1 MLSDLPLLQ
10 TYRSDEHDL
19 LQEFYMPCLSNS
31 IHYRRAVGFFSSSV
45 LSAAAK
51 GLHAFIKGG
60 GKMELVASPLLSFE
74 DAQAIQNGYD
84 RRQIEERVLE
94 RALLGEF
101 DQVVATRLG
110 LLAWLIAH
118 GRLDIKIAVMSSVDR
133 LGLYHEKI
141 GLFSDGR
148 DFVVFT
154 GSPNETVAGL
164 VDNFE
169 CIDVYCSWREED
181 RSRAENKRLHL
192 DKLWNNMTPKLSVL
206 PFPEAAKRA
215 LLRFKPSSIP
225 TTDPELVPSVT
236 SITSSEIP
244 NFPRSISLRPY
255 QREAVENWFRAKG
268 RGTLKMATGSGK
280 TITALAIIERLYRE
294 INLRA
299 AIIVVPYRHL
309 VAQWVRECE
318 RFGLH
323 PIRCAESR
331 EGWYDTLQQAL
342 TTLRS
347 PAHIGMVSLVVTN
360 ATFRSDLFQ
369 SLLKHFPDRTLLV
382 GDEVHNLG
390 APSLLASLPKYIGLR
405 LGLSA
410 TPERWFDDSGT
421 KALLDYFGPVLK
433 PEFTLKDALK
443 VGALVPYYY
452 YPVLVGLTDDEAAQY
467 YELSKKI
474 GKIAAQQDSKENM
487 SDALKALLVKRAR
500 LVGSA
505 SNKLKAL
512 RDIMSQRRDITH
524 TLFYCGDGTVEGV
537 DEEPLKHLEAVCR
550 LLGRELGIKVDSYV
564 AETPLEEREELRDAF
579 ISGDLQ
585 GLVAIRCL
593 DEGVDIPKIKTAF
606 ILASSANPR
615 QFVQR
620 RGRVLRPFPGKT
632 SAEIYDFLVVPP
644 GGSIENFEIERQ
656 LLASELRRYLE
667 FARLAVNSG
676 EVIGALT
683 DLQRKY
689 GLLALENASD
699 LGVE

>member
-1 MLSDLPLLQ
+1 MLTDLPLLP

-19 LQEFYMPCLSNS
+19 LQEFYIPCLSNS
-31 IHYRRAVGFFSSSV
+31 THYRRAVGFFSSSV
-45 LSAAAK
+45 LSAAAR
-51 GLHAFIKGG
+51 GLHAFIRGG
-60 GKMELVASPLLSFE
+60 GRMELVASPLLSME
-74 DAQAIQNGYD
+74 DARAIQNGYN
-84 RRQIEERVLE
+84 RRQLEEKALE
-94 RALLGEF
+94 DALLGEF
-101 DQVVATRLG
+101 DDVVSTRLG
-110 LLAWLIAH
+110 FLAWLIAY
-118 GRLDIKIAVMSSVDR
+118 GRLDIKIAVVSPADR
-133 LGLYHEKI
+133 LGIYHEKI

-148 DFVVFT
+148 HFVVFT

-169 CIDVYCSWREED
+169 CIDVYCSWRQED
-181 RSRAENKRLHL
+181 RSRAESKRLHL
-192 DKLWNNMTPKLSVL
+192 DRLWNNLTPRLSVI
-206 PFPEAAKRA
+206 PFPEAARRA
-215 LLRFKPSSIP
+215 LLRFKPSTIP
-225 TTDPELVPSVT
+225 TTDPELVPV
-236 SITSSEIP
+236 SIPAVDSDIP
-244 NFPRSISLRPY
+244 RFPKTVSLRPY
-255 QREAVENWFRAKG
+255 QREAVDNWFAANG

-309 VAQWVRECE
+309 VVQWANECE

-323 PIRCAESR
+323 PIRCSESR
-331 EGWYDTLQQAL
+331 EGWYDDLQHAL

-347 PAHIGMVSLVVTN
+347 PRHRGMVSLVVTN
-360 ATFRSDLFQ
+360 ATFRSGLFQ
-369 SLLKHFPDRTLLV
+369 RLTKHFPDRTLLV

-390 APSLLASLPKYIGLR
+390 APNLLASLPKSIGLR

-433 PEFTLKDALK
+433 PEFTLKNALE

-452 YPVLVGLTDDEAAQY
+452 YPVLVDLTDDEAAQY

-474 GKIAAQQDSKENM
+474 GKIAAQQESKEEI
-487 SDALKALLVKRAR
+487 SEALKTLLIKRAR

-505 SNKLKAL
+505 SNKMEAL

-524 TLFYCGDGTVEGV
+524 ALFYCGDGTVEGM

-550 LLGRELGIKVDSYV
+550 LLGRELGVKVDSYV

-615 QFVQR
+615 QFIQR

-632 SAEIYDFLVVPP
+632 AAEIYDFLVVPP
-644 GGSIENFEIERQ
+644 GGSMEDFEIERQ
-656 LLASELRRYLE
+656 LLARELRRYLE

-676 EVIGALT
+676 EVIGSLT

-689 GLLALENASD
+689 GLLALENTSD